1 MDISKKSSF
10 EQMLEN
16 HHKRNG
22 ETVMEV
28 CTIWR
33 QMDNDNT
40 EKKSAYKTM
49 LENHHKCNVEM
60 YRKLYKRA
68 KSELFAD

>member
-1 MDISKKSSF
+1 MDTSKKSSF

-22 ETVMEV
+22 E
-28 CTIWR
+28 
-33 QMDNDNT
+33 
-40 EKKSAYKTM
+40 
-49 LENHHKCNVEM
+49 M